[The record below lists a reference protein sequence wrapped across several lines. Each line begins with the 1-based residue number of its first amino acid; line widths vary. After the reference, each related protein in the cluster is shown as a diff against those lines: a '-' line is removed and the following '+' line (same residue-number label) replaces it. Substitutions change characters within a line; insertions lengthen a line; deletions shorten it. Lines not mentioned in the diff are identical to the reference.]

1 MDSIEALENN
11 KTTEKEVSRRSLL
24 GILGFIG
31 FAVSGL
37 FGTIINGLFLK
48 PEVNY
53 GPRTIFAAGRPEDYK
68 VGTTQI
74 FEDERVIVTKGK
86 EGFAAISLTC
96 THLRCTV
103 KQSALGFECPCHGSK
118 FDEFGHVTSGPA
130 PVNLPWFKVSISPS
144 GDVEIDKTI
153 KVDSGK
159 YFVA

>member
-11 KTTEKEVSRRSLL
+11 KTTEREVSRRSLL

-53 GPRTIFAAGRPEDYK
+53 GPRTIFTAGRPDDYK

-74 FEDERVIVTKGK
+74 FEDERVFVMKGK
-86 EGFAAISLTC
+86 EGLAAISLTC

-103 KQSALGFECPCHGSK
+103 KTSTLGFECPCHGSK
-118 FDEFGHVTSGPA
+118 FDELGNVTSGPA
-130 PVNLPWFKVSISPS
+130 PEPLPWYKVSVSPS
-144 GDVEIDKTI
+144 GELEIDKTV